1 MSWQKLT
8 FTTPFSGSDG
18 GRSPAHNLQLLC
30 LHLQGGY
37 ISRSRDRQFF
47 SRWAEANERY
57 RARHRKT
64 ALTIAVIIG
73 LFVLLFTPNFVFS
86 VLVVLVH
93 DPCQEKFYYRDWYL
107 AVLVV
112 FISSAVNPWIYAI
125 QIRGFR
131 NAMKAIVGKVLPCN
145 IVNIHQ
151 KAPGESLPHESTW
164 IGGSY
169 NKSDDNWDNASLPL
183 VEKTLVQC
191 DLVAFLDVR
200 VQLWL
205 FNLKIWHAMCSI
217 WSKTK
222 YQMSAE
228 FEEGGFEKRA
238 FQYGNCDLWSEET

>member
-1 MSWQKLT
+1 MGVPLLIITYCYVYIFKAALSQ
-8 FTTPFSGSDG
+8 
-18 GRSPAHNLQLLC
+18 GRGIGNSSA
-30 LHLQGGY
+30 
-37 ISRSRDRQFF
+37 D
-47 SRWAEANERY
+47 ERKQAKD
-57 RARHRKT
+57 RARHCKT
-64 ALTIAVIIG
+64 ALTIAIIIG

-93 DPCQEKFYYRDWYL
+93 DPCLEKFYYRDWYW

-169 NKSDDNWDNASLPL
+169 NKSDDN
-183 VEKTLVQC
+183 
-191 DLVAFLDVR
+191 
-200 VQLWL
+200 
-205 FNLKIWHAMCSI
+205 
-217 WSKTK
+217 
-222 YQMSAE
+222 
-228 FEEGGFEKRA
+228 
-238 FQYGNCDLWSEET
+238 